1 MLQDIQQS
9 DQAVDQL
16 IRKLAVLLEQA
27 NGVLADIIQARS
39 AERGDA
45 TTDGPPQDNPTA
57 ERGDAT
63 TDGPSQDD
71 PAALQD
77 DPTALQ
83 DDPAAPQDN
92 PTAERG
98 DATTEE
104 PPQDNPTSERGDATT
119 EGPPNDD
126 HWGRGW
132 EGGWWSEHSYGSAA
146 PPAQCQ
152 WW

>member
-45 TTDGPPQDNPTA
+45 TTDGP
-57 ERGDAT
+57 
-63 TDGPSQDD
+63 SQDD
-71 PAALQD
+71 PASLQD

-104 PPQDNPTSERGDATT
+104 PPQDYPTSERGDATT

-146 PPAQCQ
+146 PPAQRQ